1 MVLGGI
7 IVAKQNLTIPFPRNL
22 LCDVFGEETALKELP
37 PGIDEGL
44 EYVLENMMPERD
56 AFILILR
63 YLRNMKLQGIAAY
76 YGLSRGRI
84 HQIIQKALR
93 RLRHPRCRR
102 YLLDDC
108 VRPEWEAPQRAEKQ
122 ISLTPP
128 ADPRSEEAICNIK
141 DAHIRIDAIM
151 ARGGLNRIE
160 WLDLPIRAYN
170 CLKTSQVENV
180 WQLCLLSP
188 AALLQIKNL
197 GAGTLATIE
206 EKLCAHN
213 LALGD
218 GTMGINDQMR
228 DYAEQ
233 RYAALAVHS
242 R

>member
-1 MVLGGI
+1 M
-7 IVAKQNLTIPFPRNL
+7 AKQNLTVPFPRNL

-37 PGIDEGL
+37 PGIDESL

-63 YLRNMKLQGIAAY
+63 YMRNMKIREIAAY
-76 YGLSRGRI
+76 YGLSSGRI
-84 HQIIQKALR
+84 HQIIQKAHR

-108 VRPEWEAPQRAEKQ
+108 VSPECETPQVAEKQ

-128 ADPRSEEAICNIK
+128 ADPRPEEAICNIE

-160 WLDLPIRAYN
+160 WLNLPIRAYN
-170 CLKTSQVENV
+170 CLMTSQVETV

-197 GAGTLATIE
+197 GVGTLAAIQ

-213 LALGD
+213 LVLDD
-218 GTMGINDQMR
+218 GTMEIDDQMW
-228 DYAEQ
+228 DYAEK
-233 RYAALAVHS
+233 RYAALAANS
-242 R
+242 G